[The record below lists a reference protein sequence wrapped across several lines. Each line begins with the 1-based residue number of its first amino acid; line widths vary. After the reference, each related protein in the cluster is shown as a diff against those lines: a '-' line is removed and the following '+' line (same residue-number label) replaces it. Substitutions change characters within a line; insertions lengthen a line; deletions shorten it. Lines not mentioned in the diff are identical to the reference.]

1 MTEADTI
8 TQHWSRD
15 NLLAASYDVN
25 LSTFAN
31 GGNNSNNGGSNGTN
45 KPALGVHS
53 RENTL
58 SRDVHHITVRTI
70 SKIVYENCYVTFSV
84 GCTLEIDS
92 LSPF

>member
-31 GGNNSNNGGSNGTN
+31 NSNANGNSNGPGGNCPKGV
-45 KPALGVHS
+45 GVHS

-58 SRDVHHITVRTI
+58 SRDIHHITV
-70 SKIVYENCYVTFSV
+70 SF
-84 GCTLEIDS
+84 
-92 LSPF
+92 